1 MKLLE
6 DRIIKDGKILEGDII
21 KVDSFLNHQLDIK
34 FLNTLAED
42 VAKYFKNKNINKI
55 LTIEASGIAFATV
68 ISENMN
74 YIPVVFSK
82 KKKTLNIGDSLWQ
95 SHVKSYTT
103 KKDYMISVSKEF
115 IGKDDN
121 LLIVDDFLAEG
132 NALRGLIDISKKA
145 GANIEGISV
154 AVEKGYQG
162 GGDYVRKLGYDLYSL
177 AIIDSI
183 ENGKFSFKRVEY
195 VRN

>member
-42 VAKYFKNKNINKI
+42 VAKYFKNKKINKI

-183 ENGKFSFKRVEY
+183 ENGKFSFKRVWIC
-195 VRN
+195 

>member
-6 DRIIKDGKILEGDII
+6 DRIIKDGKILKGDII

-183 ENGKFSFKRVEY
+183 ENGKFSFKRIWIC
-195 VRN
+195 

>member
-6 DRIIKDGKILEGDII
+6 DRIIKDGKILEGDIV

-162 GGDYVRKLGYDLYSL
+162 VGDYVRKLGYDLYSL

-183 ENGKFSFKRVEY
+183 ENGKFSFKRVWIC
-195 VRN
+195 

>member
-154 AVEKGYQG
+154 SVEKGYQG

-183 ENGKFSFKRVEY
+183 ENGKFSFKRI
-195 VRN
+195 

>member
-42 VAKYFKNKNINKI
+42 VAKYFKNKKINKI

-183 ENGKFSFKRVEY
+183 ENGKFSFKRV
-195 VRN
+195 

>member
-42 VAKYFKNKNINKI
+42 VAKFFKNKNINKI

-183 ENGKFSFKRVEY
+183 ENGKFSFKRIWIC
-195 VRN
+195 

>member
-6 DRIIKDGKILEGDII
+6 DRIIKDGKILEGDIV

-103 KKDYMISVSKEF
+103 KKDYTISVSKEF

-183 ENGKFSFKRVEY
+183 ENGKFSFKRV
-195 VRN
+195 

>member
-103 KKDYMISVSKEF
+103 KKDYTISVSKEF

-183 ENGKFSFKRVEY
+183 ENGKFSFKRV
-195 VRN
+195 

>member
-42 VAKYFKNKNINKI
+42 VAKYFKNKKINKI

-103 KKDYMISVSKEF
+103 KKDYVISVSKEF

-132 NALRGLIDISKKA
+132 NALRGLIDITKKQVQTLKA
-145 GANIEGISV
+145 FLLLLKRAIKV
-154 AVEKGYQG
+154 AEIMCGNWAMIY
-162 GGDYVRKLGYDLYSL
+162 
-177 AIIDSI
+177 IP
-183 ENGKFSFKRVEY
+183 
-195 VRN
+195 

>member
-6 DRIIKDGKILEGDII
+6 DRIIKDGKILEGDIV

-183 ENGKFSFKRVEY
+183 ENGKFSFKRI
-195 VRN
+195 

>member
-6 DRIIKDGKILEGDII
+6 DRIIKDGKILEGDIV

-42 VAKYFKNKNINKI
+42 VAKYFKNKKINKI

-115 IGKDDN
+115 IDKDDN

>member
-132 NALRGLIDISKKA
+132 NALRGLIDISEKA

-183 ENGKFSFKRVEY
+183 ENGKFSFKRIWIC
-195 VRN
+195 

>member
-42 VAKYFKNKNINKI
+42 VAKYFKNKKINKI

-132 NALRGLIDISKKA
+132 NALRGLIDISEKA

-183 ENGKFSFKRVEY
+183 ENGKFSFKRI
-195 VRN
+195 

>member
-6 DRIIKDGKILEGDII
+6 DRIIKDGKILEGDIV

-183 ENGKFSFKRVEY
+183 ENGKFSFKRIWIC
-195 VRN
+195 

>member
-183 ENGKFSFKRVEY
+183 ENGKFSFKRIWIC
-195 VRN
+195 

>member
-42 VAKYFKNKNINKI
+42 VAKYFKNKKINKI

-103 KKDYMISVSKEF
+103 KKDYVISVSKEF

-132 NALRGLIDISKKA
+132 NALRGLIDITKKA

-183 ENGKFSFKRVEY
+183 ENGKFSFKRIWIC
-195 VRN
+195 

>member
-21 KVDSFLNHQLDIK
+21 KVDSFLNHQLDVK

-183 ENGKFSFKRVEY
+183 ENGKFSFKRI
-195 VRN
+195 

>member
-6 DRIIKDGKILEGDII
+6 DRIIKDGKILEGDIV

-132 NALRGLIDISKKA
+132 NAIRGLIDISKKA

-183 ENGKFSFKRVEY
+183 ENGKFSFKRV
-195 VRN
+195 

>member
-177 AIIDSI
+177 AIIESI
-183 ENGKFSFKRVEY
+183 ENGKFSFKRI
-195 VRN
+195 

>member
-74 YIPVVFSK
+74 YIPEL
-82 KKKTLNIGDSLWQ
+82 TP
-95 SHVKSYTT
+95 KSWT
-103 KKDYMISVSKEF
+103 
-115 IGKDDN
+115 
-121 LLIVDDFLAEG
+121 
-132 NALRGLIDISKKA
+132 
-145 GANIEGISV
+145 
-154 AVEKGYQG
+154 
-162 GGDYVRKLGYDLYSL
+162 
-177 AIIDSI
+177 
-183 ENGKFSFKRVEY
+183 
-195 VRN
+195 

>member
-42 VAKYFKNKNINKI
+42 VAKYFKNKKINKI

-183 ENGKFSFKRVEY
+183 ENGKFSFKRI
-195 VRN
+195 

>member
-103 KKDYMISVSKEF
+103 KKDYTISVSKEF

-183 ENGKFSFKRVEY
+183 ENGKFSFKRIWIC
-195 VRN
+195 

>member
-177 AIIDSI
+177 AIIESI
-183 ENGKFSFKRVEY
+183 ENGKFSFKRIWIC
-195 VRN
+195 

>member
-132 NALRGLIDISKKA
+132 NALRGLIDITKKA

-183 ENGKFSFKRVEY
+183 ENGKFSFKRVWIC
-195 VRN
+195 

>member
-6 DRIIKDGKILEGDII
+6 DRIIKDGKILEGDIV

-183 ENGKFSFKRVEY
+183 ENGKFSFKRVWIC
-195 VRN
+195 

>member
-6 DRIIKDGKILEGDII
+6 DRIIKDGKILEGDIF

-183 ENGKFSFKRVEY
+183 ENGKFSFKRI
-195 VRN
+195 

>member
-1 MKLLE
+1 MEIE

-115 IGKDDN
+115 IGKDDS

-183 ENGKFSFKRVEY
+183 ENGKFSFKRIWIC
-195 VRN
+195 

>member
-95 SHVKSYTT
+95 SYVKSYTT
-103 KKDYMISVSKEF
+103 KKDYTISVSKEF

-183 ENGKFSFKRVEY
+183 ENGKFSFKRIWIC
-195 VRN
+195 

>member
-6 DRIIKDGKILEGDII
+6 DRIIKDGKILEGDIV

-183 ENGKFSFKRVEY
+183 ENGKFSFKRV
-195 VRN
+195 

>member
-42 VAKYFKNKNINKI
+42 VAKYFKNKKINKI

-183 ENGKFSFKRVEY
+183 ENGKFSFKRIWIC
-195 VRN
+195 

>member
-6 DRIIKDGKILEGDII
+6 DRIIKDGKILEGDIV

-42 VAKYFKNKNINKI
+42 VAKYFKNKKINKI

-183 ENGKFSFKRVEY
+183 ENGKFSFKRIWIC
-195 VRN
+195 

>member
-103 KKDYMISVSKEF
+103 KKDYTISVSKEF

-183 ENGKFSFKRVEY
+183 ENGKFSFKRI
-195 VRN
+195 